1 MENGDR
7 MSRTKQLCRL
17 EKGGSQNALLLTDM
31 ESGGFELKLIRS
43 DTSGREVRSFRI
55 REDAI
60 VEVRRQVSNYVA
72 HGWAIDIDRR

>member
-1 MENGDR
+1 MKNGDR
-7 MSRTKQLCRL
+7 MSRPKQLCRL
-17 EKGGSQNALLLTDM
+17 EKGGSQIVFLLTDM
-31 ESGGFELKLIRS
+31 ESGAFELKLIRS

-60 VEVRRQVSNYVA
+60 VEVRPQVSNYVA